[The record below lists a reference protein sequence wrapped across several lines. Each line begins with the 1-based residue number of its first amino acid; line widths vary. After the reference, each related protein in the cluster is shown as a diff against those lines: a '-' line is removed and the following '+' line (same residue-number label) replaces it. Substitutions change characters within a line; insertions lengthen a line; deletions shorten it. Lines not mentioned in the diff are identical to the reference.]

1 MEETDAVFE
10 KLYWIRQGVSLIL
23 GVVWGAVPLTGIFA
37 ILGYIAVISAVVY
50 IYSVKIE
57 EVDIED
63 MGGVQELL
71 KDGLMT
77 GLGMFMI
84 SWIIIFTSFH

>member
-23 GVVWGAVPLTGIFA
+23 GVVWALYPSQGNIPI
-37 ILGYIAVISAVVY
+37 VY
-50 IYSVKIE
+50 ICSVKIE
-57 EVDIED
+57 EVEIED
-63 MGGVQELL
+63 MGGIQEVL

-77 GLGMFMI
+77 GFGMFMI
-84 SWIIIFTSFH
+84 TWIIIFTSFH